1 MNKIYNYFRHTIQ
14 GKIIIYFFITI
25 LLSNIA
31 TFFIISPIINRKFSS
46 FQIDLKPILTEMHG
60 IKFLVLGI
68 SFTICLTSLCL
79 LSSLAVRQIKKLTK
93 ATNEVAEGNFDV
105 RLETKEKDELAQLKL
120 HFNDMARKLKNTAYI
135 QKDFVN
141 NVSHEIKTPIASI
154 QGFAKILKN
163 NKLSEEEKREYLD
176 IIIEESKR
184 LENLSKNIL
193 KISKLENQDVID
205 NEIKFSLDESI
216 RKAILILQNKWIDK
230 DISFNLD
237 LPTTF
242 YYGNEE
248 LFQQVWTNIIENAIK
263 FSNNNGEIHINIE
276 KSLELI
282 KVYIKDKGI
291 GMSDE
296 VKEYIFD
303 KFYQEDN
310 SRGSNGYGL
319 GLAIAKRIVELS
331 NGTIEVESEI
341 NKGSTFIITLR
352 RD

>member
-1 MNKIYNYFRHTIQ
+1 MKKIYNYFRHTIQ
-14 GKIIIYFFITI
+14 GKIIIYFFTTI

-31 TFFIISPIINRKFSS
+31 TFFIISPIINRRFANS
-46 FQIDLKPILTEMHG
+46 QIDLKPILVKFHG
-60 IKFLVLGI
+60 IKFLMLGI
-68 SFTICLTSLCL
+68 NFTICLTSLCL
-79 LSSLAVRQIKKLTK
+79 LSYLVIRQIKKLTK

-105 RLETKEKDELAQLKL
+105 RLEANGKDEMAQLIV
-120 HFNDMARKLKNTAYI
+120 HFNEMTKKLKNTAYI

-141 NVSHEIKTPIASI
+141 NVSHEIKTPISSI

-163 NKLSEEEKREYLD
+163 NNLSEEEKIEYLD

-184 LENLSKNIL
+184 LENLSNNIL

-205 NEIKFSLDESI
+205 NETKFSLDESI
-216 RKAILILQNKWIDK
+216 RKAILILQNKWLEK
-230 DISFNLD
+230 DINFNLN

-263 FSNNNGEIHINIE
+263 FSNNNGEININIE
-276 KSLELI
+276 RSLDLI
-282 KVYIKDKGI
+282 KVYINDNGR
-291 GMSDE
+291 GMSEE

-310 SRGSNGYGL
+310 SRGSRGYGL

-331 NGTIEVESEI
+331 NGKIEVESEL
-341 NKGSTFIITLR
+341 NSGSTFIIILNR
-352 RD
+352 